1 MTTIRFF
8 RTHDRLSGF
17 SCMGH
22 SGYASS
28 GEDIVCAA
36 VTSAVRLAE
45 CTINDVYSAQAEVS
59 VEEKTA
65 SISLCLSPSGN
76 RLEECEAVLTGL
88 VLYMSELSREN
99 PDHLTVLEV

>member
-17 SCMGH
+17 SCTGH

-28 GEDIVCAA
+28 GGDIVCAA
-36 VTSAVRLAE
+36 VTSAIRLAE
-45 CTINDVYSAQAEVS
+45 CTINDVLHAHAEVS

-65 SISLCLSPSGN
+65 SISLRISPSFQ
-76 RLEECEAVLTGL
+76 EKAQCEAVLSGL
-88 VLYMSELSREN
+88 FLHMSELSKEY